1 MNKFDGVAN
10 TLFVP
15 LVARI
20 NISKKFPEYF
30 MDEKALELEK
40 YLPQGADKG
49 SSEYSNMASVARYK
63 SIYEG
68 CREEE
73 TGNNS
78 SFEIELTT
86 VKFKFDSIKN
96 RM

>member
-1 MNKFDGVAN
+1 MQV
-10 TLFVP
+10 LLCI
-15 LVARI
+15 LVLTIAK
-20 NISKKFPEYF
+20 NLQTNVVWNYWKKRHSFQKHEDVREETF
-30 MDEKALELEK
+30 FC
-40 YLPQGADKG
+40 
-49 SSEYSNMASVARYK
+49 YK

>member
-1 MNKFDGVAN
+1 MQYGIIGRKDILSRSIEDVREETF
-10 TLFVP
+10 FC
-15 LVARI
+15 
-20 NISKKFPEYF
+20 
-30 MDEKALELEK
+30 
-40 YLPQGADKG
+40 
-49 SSEYSNMASVARYK
+49 YK

>member
-1 MNKFDGVAN
+1 MKVA
-10 TLFVP
+10 
-15 LVARI
+15 
-20 NISKKFPEYF
+20 
-30 MDEKALELEK
+30 
-40 YLPQGADKG
+40 
-49 SSEYSNMASVARYK
+49 
-63 SIYEG
+63 
-68 CREEE
+68 EEE

>member
-1 MNKFDGVAN
+1 MIERKDILSRSIEDVREETF
-10 TLFVP
+10 FC
-15 LVARI
+15 
-20 NISKKFPEYF
+20 
-30 MDEKALELEK
+30 
-40 YLPQGADKG
+40 
-49 SSEYSNMASVARYK
+49 YK

-86 VKFKFDSIKN
+86 VKFQFHEA
-96 RM
+96 